1 MGKFCCCNC
10 IFSCI
15 CSCIFQILCTIIVI
29 FGIIVLAIW
38 LIWRPNKI
46 HFQVADAS
54 LAKFD
59 FSPSTHTLDYDLT
72 LSFDIR
78 NSNEKLG
85 VHFDFI
91 EAMTTYHHKKF
102 ATTSLELF
110 YQEPRN
116 TTTLH
121 PVIKGQSTVE
131 LGSSEKSDYEN
142 EKKNGVFDI
151 FTMFSMH
158 IRFKSGWITTGK
170 IKFLVGCSLKVPL
183 KSDKISS
190 STFERTKCVA
200 LPNWTKS

>member
-10 IFSCI
+10 IFSCV
-15 CSCIFQILCTIIVI
+15 CACIFQILCAIIVI

-46 HFQVADAS
+46 YFHVADAS

-59 FSPSTHTLDYDLT
+59 FSPSTNTLDYDLN

-91 EAMTTYHHKKF
+91 EAKTTFHHRRF
-102 ATTSLELF
+102 ATTNLESF

-121 PVIKGQSTVE
+121 PVIKGQSAVE
-131 LGSSEKSDYEN
+131 WGSSEKSDYED
-142 EKKNGVFDI
+142 EKKNGAFDI
-151 FTMFSMH
+151 YTVFSMR
-158 IRFKSGWITTGK
+158 IRLKSGWITTGEL
-170 IKFLVGCSLKVPL
+170 KFLVGCSLKVPL

-190 STFERTKCVA
+190 STFERTTCIP